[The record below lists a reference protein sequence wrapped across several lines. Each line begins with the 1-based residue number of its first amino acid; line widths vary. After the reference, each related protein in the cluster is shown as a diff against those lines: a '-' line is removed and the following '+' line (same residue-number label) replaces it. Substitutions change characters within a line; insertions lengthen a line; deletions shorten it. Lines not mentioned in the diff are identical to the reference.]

1 MHSGI
6 PLSNMSD
13 PNVCGELLGEILD
26 KNEKLEKRI
35 RELEMANA
43 SLERD
48 NASLKRNNALLKVKL
63 YDLHEA
69 DLKQTEEI
77 YDLDTKLQES
87 KTENLY
93 LEISMNDLTKKIFD
107 LEKERIQE
115 SSVLEDAR
123 AVINQCTLK
132 LKRPIDTLGTEA
144 KICDLTGEIALLR
157 LRLAS
162 LESDCTC
169 VVCFRPPTKLKRCKD
184 RYGCAC
190 NGRICNN
197 CYGKWEKTNKDNR
210 VCNTCPCCRSVE
222 KT

>member
-1 MHSGI
+1 
-6 PLSNMSD
+6 MSD

-43 SLERD
+43 SLKRDNASLERD
-48 NASLKRNNALLKVKL
+48 NASLERDNASLKVKL

-69 DLKQTEEI
+69 DVKQTEEI

-132 LKRPIDTLGTEA
+132 LKRPIDLGTET

-169 VVCFRPPTKLKRCKD
+169 VVCLRPPMLKRCTD

-190 NGRICNN
+190 NGRICSN

-210 VCNTCPCCRSVE
+210 VGNTCPCCRSVE